1 MLYEGF
7 LRLFAYRLLAFGI
20 TVSPY
25 TPLDVDARAADAV
38 ADAAASMLFGPFSS
52 QILRKTSELEKS
64 MRLAR
69 LLLAAFSR
77 KADSLLHEYDDGI
90 FTAELSPRLKVP
102 QHVREA
108 GQVRGK
114 SMRMRGCNVGT

>member
-7 LRLFAYRLLAFGI
+7 LRLFAYRLLALGI

-25 TPLDVDARAADAV
+25 TPLDVDARAADA
-38 ADAAASMLFGPFSS
+38 DAAAVSMLFGPFSS

-77 KADSLLHEYDDGI
+77 KADSLLHENDDGI
-90 FTAELSPRLKVP
+90 FTAELSPRLWM
-102 QHVREA
+102 RETC
-108 GQVRGK
+108 
-114 SMRMRGCNVGT
+114 SWLC